1 MWLLRP
7 TAMTAGK
14 QQVWRLVTMLFKS
27 RLAGAVC
34 TLTIRGLGVC
44 LKNLKQVDTDLR
56 EDVLDE
62 RKQAIAATTVEVGTT
77 VNNQFK
83 F

>member
-7 TAMTAGK
+7 AAMTAGK
-14 QQVWRLVTMLFKS
+14 QQVSRLFTMLFKS

-34 TLTIRGLGVC
+34 TFTIRGSVGVC

-62 RKQAIAATTVEVGTT
+62 RKQAIAATTV
-77 VNNQFK
+77 
-83 F
+83 

>member
-1 MWLLRP
+1 
-7 TAMTAGK
+7 
-14 QQVWRLVTMLFKS
+14 LVTSPS
-27 RLAGAVC
+27 RDDSRKTASLAALHHAIQVAFGWCGVH
-34 TLTIRGLGVC
+34 LHDSRSVGVC

-77 VNNQFK
+77 FNNQFK

>member
-1 MWLLRP
+1 
-7 TAMTAGK
+7 
-14 QQVWRLVTMLFKS
+14 
-27 RLAGAVC
+27 
-34 TLTIRGLGVC
+34 
-44 LKNLKQVDTDLR
+44 LKKLKQVDTDLR

-77 VNNQFK
+77 FNNQFK